1 MRKFMG
7 PDWNRGPWSL
17 DSQSLLER
25 TIDRSEVGIEG
36 AAEQIDRGDDR
47 QRNAGCDQTIFNCRC
62 TLFVRPEL
70 CEPEFQPDLPLIA
83 FVQVVSRGHPD
94 T

>member
-1 MRKFMG
+1 MRKVMG
-7 PDWNRGPWSL
+7 PDWNRGPWSF

-25 TIDRSEVGIEG
+25 TIDRSEVRIQG

-47 QRNAGCDQTIFNCRC
+47 QRNAGCDQTIFNSRC
-62 TLFVRPEL
+62 PLFVRPEL
-70 CEPEFQPDLPLIA
+70 CEPKPQPDLPLVA
-83 FVQVVSRGHPD
+83 SVQVVPRGQPD